1 MARETSVVTPQRF
14 SQGFKYADY
23 MAQIKV
29 NKPRMEGFY
38 NDFKVKPE
46 DARAIQQLARKPNGP
61 VKMLVLGED
70 WCGDV
75 VRGLPTLARLA
86 EATGM
91 ELRIFP
97 RDQHLDIM
105 NEFLNQGRYQSIP
118 VAVFYTKDH
127 RYICHWIERPQAAIK
142 ETAEIEAVIK
152 KEKPNLSEQ
161 EFAQER
167 RARTAGRAAAWQ
179 QATVQ
184 EIREALAKAVG

>member
-14 SQGFKYADY
+14 DQGFKYGDY

-29 NKPRMEGFY
+29 NKARFEGFY
-38 NDFKVKPE
+38 TGFKVQPE
-46 DARAIQQLARKPNGP
+46 DARAIQTLARKPNGP
-61 VKMLVLGED
+61 AKMLVLGED

-86 EATGM
+86 EATGLDM
-91 ELRIFP
+91 RIFP

-105 NEFLNQGRYQSIP
+105 NEFLNKGRYQSIP

-127 RYICHWIERPQAAIK
+127 QYLCHWIEKPEAASK

-152 KEKPNLSEQ
+152 KEKPNLTEQ
-161 EFAQER
+161 EFALER
-167 RARTAGRAAAWQ
+167 RARTASRGIAWQ

-184 EIREALAKAVG
+184 EIREALTKAVG

>member
-14 SQGFKYADY
+14 DQGFRYADY

-38 NDFKVKPE
+38 NDFKVQPE
-46 DARAIQQLARKPNGP
+46 DARAIQQLVRKPNGP
-61 VKMLVLGED
+61 AKMLVLGED

-91 ELRIFP
+91 ELRVFP
-97 RDQHLDIM
+97 RDLNLDIM
-105 NEFLNQGRYQSIP
+105 NEFLNKGRYQSIP

-127 RYICHWIERPQAAIK
+127 QYLCHWIERPESASR
-142 ETAEIEAVIK
+142 ETAEIEAAIK
-152 KEKPNLSEQ
+152 KEKPNLTEQ

-167 RARTAGRAAAWQ
+167 RARTASRASAWQ

-184 EIREALAKAVG
+184 EIREALTKAAG

>member
-14 SQGFKYADY
+14 EQGFKHGDY

-29 NKPRMEGFY
+29 NKARFEGFY
-38 NDFKVKPE
+38 NDFKVRPE
-46 DARAIQQLARKPNGP
+46 DARAIQTLARKPNGP
-61 VKMLVLGED
+61 AKMLVLGED

-86 EATGM
+86 EATRLDM
-91 ELRIFP
+91 RIFP

-105 NEFLNQGRYQSIP
+105 NEFLNKGRYQSIP

-127 RYICHWIERPQAAIK
+127 RYLCHWIEKPEAAIK
-142 ETAEIEAVIK
+142 ETAEIEAAIK
-152 KEKPNLSEQ
+152 KEKPNLTEQ
-161 EFAQER
+161 EFALER
-167 RARTAGRAAAWQ
+167 RARSASRGTAWQ

-184 EIREALAKAVG
+184 EIREALTKAVG

>member
-14 SQGFKYADY
+14 DQGFKYPDY

-29 NKPRMEGFY
+29 NKARFDGFY
-38 NDFKVKPE
+38 TGFKVRPE
-46 DARAIQQLARKPNGP
+46 DARAIQTLSRKPDGP
-61 VKMLVLGED
+61 AKMLVLGED

-86 EATGM
+86 EATGLD
-91 ELRIFP
+91 LRIFP

-105 NEFLNQGRYQSIP
+105 NEFLNKGRYQSIP

-127 RYICHWIERPQAAIK
+127 RYLCHWIERPEEAIK
-142 ETAEIEAVIK
+142 ETAEIEAAIK
-152 KEKPNLSEQ
+152 KEKPNLNEQ
-161 EFAQER
+161 EFALER
-167 RARTAGRAAAWQ
+167 RARTASHATAWQ

-184 EIREALAKAVG
+184 EIREALTKAVG